1 MSITRLVSLCCL
13 LLFASAT
20 AAVVLLPEVPA
31 TAFGWRMPEPPF
43 GALLFA
49 LVCALVQLPWRASA
63 RSTRSDRS
71 AVDVDHEP
79 ATHAASQDVGAGLHG
94 LVQPD
99 FGRERVQLGQVQ
111 VAREPFPGRHAH

>member
-20 AAVVLLPEVPA
+20 AAIVLLPEVPA

-63 RSTRSDRS
+63 RSTRSEESFSD
-71 AVDVDHEP
+71 
-79 ATHAASQDVGAGLHG
+79 
-94 LVQPD
+94 
-99 FGRERVQLGQVQ
+99 
-111 VAREPFPGRHAH
+111 